1 MHRYHSMRFV
11 SVTRPQV
18 IFNGLFSSTNRCG
31 FLLIKST
38 FPNYCVVRSYITTHK
53 MHVFTVVHLVGNVCQ
68 WHAADIQWMPWKHW
82 FSTLPVL
89 HIFDPSLHE
98 ANLLEIFVIHKL
110 FRVCLGWVL
119 LEFSKIC
126 RACQMYRTVMR
137 QIGRHQP
144 ICGAEGWIWVFTNL
158 HQHVSQL
165 K

>member
-126 RACQMYRTVMR
+126 RAWQGECTELWWGKSADINRFVEQRGGFGSL
-137 QIGRHQP
+137 QIYTSMS
-144 ICGAEGWIWVFTNL
+144 A
-158 HQHVSQL
+158 S
-165 K
+165 